1 MTHRRALVTGA
12 DLAFIAFFMC
22 RFLRPFACLLLTAAA
37 FAQTTGLVGRL
48 DGENYVSPTGA
59 FRMRAPVLPE
69 LGGEIT
75 DTENVVTFSDDF
87 GTHVSVACFPLDLT
101 QKWEL
106 ETRGLKDYLTY
117 FFATFVLADFQT
129 RFPGSRIE
137 TALFSPELAG
147 GALLVHVLLPG
158 GSFFDRTENVAA
170 EPVTAKRGNLCFVHA
185 NHVYVISTELSERA
199 IQRSAHRLT
208 PEQENA
214 RLRERLIA
222 LHGRITFTP
231 AKPATAR

>member
-1 MTHRRALVTGA
+1 MRRS
-12 DLAFIAFFMC
+12 F
-22 RFLRPFACLLLTAAA
+22 RPLACLLLTAAA
-37 FAQTTGLVGRL
+37 FAQTAGLTGRL
-48 DGENYVSPTGA
+48 EGEVYVSPTGA

-87 GTHVSVACFPLDLT
+87 GTHVSVACFPLDLS

-106 ETRGLKDYLTY
+106 ETRGAKDYLTY
-117 FFATFVLADFQT
+117 FFATFVLADFQA

-137 TALFSPELAG
+137 TALFSPGLAG
-147 GALLVHVLLPG
+147 GGLLVHVLLPG
-158 GSFFDRTENVAA
+158 GSFFDRA
-170 EPVTAKRGNLCFVHA
+170 ETATAGPVTAKRGNLCFVQ
-185 NHVYVISTELSERA
+185 NGHVYVISTELSERA

-208 PEQENA
+208 PEQENE

-222 LHGRITFTP
+222 LLGRITFIP
-231 AKPATAR
+231 AKPAPAR

>member
-1 MTHRRALVTGA
+1 MR
-12 DLAFIAFFMC
+12 
-22 RFLRPFACLLLTAAA
+22 RFLRPLACLLLAAMA
-37 FAQTTGLVGRL
+37 SAQAAGLVGRL
-48 DGENYVSPTGA
+48 EGDVYVSPTGA

-75 DTENVVTFSDDF
+75 DSENVVTFNDDF
-87 GTHVSVACFPLDLT
+87 GTHISVACFPLDLS

-106 ETRGLKDYLTY
+106 ETRGTKDYLTY
-117 FFATFVLADFQT
+117 FFTTFVLADFQA

-147 GALLVHVLLPG
+147 GALLAHVLLPG
-158 GSFFDRTENVAA
+158 GSFFDHA
-170 EPVTAKRGNLCFVHA
+170 ESMADGPVTAKRGNLCFVQ
-185 NHVYVISTELSERA
+185 NGHVYVISTELSERA
-199 IQRSAHRLT
+199 IQRSAHRMT

-214 RLRERLIA
+214 KLRERLIA

-231 AKPATAR
+231 AKPAPAR